1 MIHNNAFYLFIIN
14 TGLVLATAYFL
25 DLWATYT
32 EKTLKTEQK
41 CKTDKK

>member
-14 TGLVLATAYFL
+14 TGIVLATAYFL

-32 EKTLKTEQK
+32 EKTLKTERK